1 MPSLSS
7 IDLSYNLPDGRT
19 FRHSPATAFIGNKG
33 LCGKARGLQPCDS
46 STVERHSMRSHKLL
60 IIILVPL
67 FGAGLLLLLFIKV
80 YSIFTKKVKEVD
92 NKRVLT
98 NEDLFSIWNY
108 DGKIVFEDIIE
119 ATEDFDEKYCIGVG
133 GYGRVYKEIL
143 PTCQIVAALI
153 EIRHRNIVKLYG
165 FCSHPRRMF
174 LVYEYIEKGS
184 IAAILRNDEQA
195 MELNW
200 INRMKVIKGLA
211 NALSCMHHD
220 IDPVI
225 VHRDTTSNNVLLNC
239 ENECFASDFG
249 AARLLKPDDSNWSTL
264 AGTFGYVA
272 PDKCSDF
279 SLAELAYTM
288 KVTEKYDVY
297 SFGVV
302 TLEIII
308 GKHPLEIISAVQ
320 SNFGEDILLKDVLD
334 RRIPPPEDQLE
345 REVFSAV
352 LLAISCTDP
361 NPQLRP
367 TMQHAS
373 QSL

>member
-143 PTCQIVAALI
+143 PTCQIVAVKKLHPLDDPNNSI
-153 EIRHRNIVKLYG
+153 EKSFRKEIR
-165 FCSHPRRMF
+165 
-174 LVYEYIEKGS
+174 VYEYIEKGS

-272 PDKCSDF
+272 PDKSSSRHF
-279 SLAELAYTM
+279 
-288 KVTEKYDVY
+288 K
-297 SFGVV
+297 
-302 TLEIII
+302 
-308 GKHPLEIISAVQ
+308 
-320 SNFGEDILLKDVLD
+320 
-334 RRIPPPEDQLE
+334 
-345 REVFSAV
+345 
-352 LLAISCTDP
+352 
-361 NPQLRP
+361 
-367 TMQHAS
+367 
-373 QSL
+373 